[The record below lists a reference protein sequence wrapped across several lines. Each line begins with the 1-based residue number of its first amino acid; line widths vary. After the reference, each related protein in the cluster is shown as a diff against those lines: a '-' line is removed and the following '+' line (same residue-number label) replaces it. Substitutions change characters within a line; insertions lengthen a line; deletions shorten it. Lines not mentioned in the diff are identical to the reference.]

1 MFTIFC
7 VKSVISLSSQELF
20 RAFLP
25 LLLLCLLMVSGA
37 IVNAKASHPYL
48 PKHYR
53 IASSK
58 DVDGKGKL
66 HHCFPYAQE
75 LQRQLYFEAGLL
87 SSMIF
92 FNWTDEEGNYGSH
105 VVVYYWDQ
113 HGNQWLVDNQMSKPV
128 NVVGETSTGLLSQL
142 YPELDIEIVP
152 TLLESL

>member
-1 MFTIFC
+1 MR
-7 VKSVISLSSQELF
+7 SVSLISSQELF

-25 LLLLCLLMVSGA
+25 LLILAILIVAGA

-53 IASSK
+53 IASSET
-58 DVDGKGKL
+58 VDGKGKL

-92 FNWTDEEGNYGSH
+92 FNWTDEKGDVGSH
-105 VVVYYWDQ
+105 VVVHYWDK
-113 HGNQWLVDNQMSKPV
+113 HGNQWLVDNQTPTPV
-128 NVVGETSTGLLSQL
+128 NVEGENKSQL
-142 YPELDIEIVP
+142 LQQMYPELSIEAVP
-152 TLLESL
+152 TLLETL